1 MTRGTAK
8 LADRFV
14 LLLAT
19 LCLAGNAYHV
29 PSAATWSS
37 ILQDR
42 PYLLPIF
49 LLIVGIFGAF
59 TPFEQW
65 HSRSVADQNVMMR
78 RRILSTFGRVLEIA
92 NDIEPPLEM
101 GDLALHVWRKRL
113 GIRHPVSGT
122 LERVASYRM
131 ATSPM
136 NRPFS
141 PTKGVGAVGI
151 CWQKDKEVRFNAAE
165 PSEMIGSEAEFEKYV
180 AESGH
185 EAVMN
190 LTWQQFQD
198 FKHRTALFAVPIRNG
213 RGRFIGCIS
222 VDASRGFEVLN
233 KRVVIEEMSK
243 LSLSIGQDDFQ
254 FV

>member
-8 LADRFV
+8 LADRLV

-29 PSAATWSS
+29 PSAGTWSS

-49 LLIVGIFGAF
+49 LLIVGVFGAF

-78 RRILSTFGRVLEIA
+78 RSILSTFGRVLELSGEI
-92 NDIEPPLEM
+92 DPPLET
-101 GDLALHVWRKRL
+101 GDLALHVWRKRRSL
-113 GIRHPVSGT
+113 RHPVSGT
-122 LERVASYRM
+122 LKRVASYRM

-141 PTKGVGAVGI
+141 PTKGVGVVGI
-151 CWQKDKEVRFNAAE
+151 CWQKNKEMRFNAAE
-165 PSEMIGSEAEFEKYV
+165 PSAAITSETEFDKYV
-180 AESGH
+180 TEYGRES
-185 EAVMN
+185 VMN
-190 LTWQQFQD
+190 LNWQQFED

-213 RGRFIGCIS
+213 RGNFIGCIS

-233 KRVVIEEMSK
+233 TRVTIEEMSK

>member
-8 LADRFV
+8 LADRLV

-29 PSAATWSS
+29 PSAGTWSS
-37 ILQDR
+37 ILQGR
-42 PYLLPIF
+42 PYLLPTF

-78 RRILSTFGRVLEIA
+78 RSILSTFGRALEIA
-92 NDIEPPLEM
+92 NDIDPPLET
-101 GDLALHVWRKRL
+101 GDLALHVWRKRRS
-113 GIRHPVSGT
+113 IRHPVSGT
-122 LERVASYRM
+122 LKRVASYRM

-136 NRPFS
+136 NRLFS
-141 PTKGVGAVGI
+141 PTKGGGAVGI
-151 CWQKDKEVRFNAAE
+151 CWQKNKEITFDAAE
-165 PSEMIGSEAEFEKYV
+165 PSAAIESAAEFEKYV
-180 AESGH
+180 TEHGKES
-185 EAVMN
+185 VMN
-190 LTWQQFQD
+190 LNWQQFED

-213 RGRFIGCIS
+213 RGNFVGCIS
-222 VDASRGFEVLN
+222 VDASRGFKVLN
-233 KRVVIEEMSK
+233 TRTLIEEMSK